1 MKKTS
6 QVKKRNRILVLIA
19 IICLLVGGI
28 GFYVVQQGKETLLV
42 KKEVKINAHD
52 PVRLNAS
59 LFLEEPVKDEEK
71 IEIESPLMNSPQKY
85 SYDPKTKIVTSKD
98 KEYLEPGMYQ
108 VTLRYKNQ
116 EAKSKLIVSEAES
129 KPKFIDFPSQINV
142 EQNAK
147 DFDLKQYFLATSK
160 ESVELIVPDLDI
172 RQVGDQTVEII
183 AKSGQQET
191 KESVLVHVLSAQEVA
206 NGETLTSMINGKV
219 PLSQETWDA
228 LNNGDQTSIKI
239 SDVSKQIA
247 SILKQAKEGILKNR
261 ISYRE
266 EEGKDWFDPKTFT
279 PSPKAEESKPAA
291 QEPVTNDTAT
301 ENSAPVYNTPYYP
314 VYNDPIVSTPS
325 DQTPTDTNDP
335 NTPGDQTPTDQTPGD
350 QTPSDQTAGD
360 QTSGGTSDPGTNDPT
375 QPSTPSGPNQET
387 TN

>member
-6 QVKKRNRILVLIA
+6 QVKKRNRILILIA

-52 PVRLNAS
+52 P
-59 LFLEEPVKDEEK
+59 EEK

-160 ESVELIVPDLDI
+160 ESVELIVPDLDL

-183 AKSGQQET
+183 AKSGQQ
-191 KESVLVHVLSAQEVA
+191 
-206 NGETLTSMINGKV
+206 
-219 PLSQETWDA
+219 
-228 LNNGDQTSIKI
+228 
-239 SDVSKQIA
+239 
-247 SILKQAKEGILKNR
+247 
-261 ISYRE
+261 
-266 EEGKDWFDPKTFT
+266 
-279 PSPKAEESKPAA
+279 
-291 QEPVTNDTAT
+291 
-301 ENSAPVYNTPYYP
+301 
-314 VYNDPIVSTPS
+314 
-325 DQTPTDTNDP
+325 
-335 NTPGDQTPTDQTPGD
+335 
-350 QTPSDQTAGD
+350 
-360 QTSGGTSDPGTNDPT
+360 
-375 QPSTPSGPNQET
+375 
-387 TN
+387 

>member
-1 MKKTS
+1 M
-6 QVKKRNRILVLIA
+6 
-19 IICLLVGGI
+19 
-28 GFYVVQQGKETLLV
+28 
-42 KKEVKINAHD
+42 
-52 PVRLNAS
+52 
-59 LFLEEPVKDEEK
+59 
-71 IEIESPLMNSPQKY
+71 
-85 SYDPKTKIVTSKD
+85 
-98 KEYLEPGMYQ
+98 
-108 VTLRYKNQ
+108 
-116 EAKSKLIVSEAES
+116 
-129 KPKFIDFPSQINV
+129 
-142 EQNAK
+142 
-147 DFDLKQYFLATSK
+147 
-160 ESVELIVPDLDI
+160 IVPDLDI

-301 ENSAPVYNTPYYP
+301 DNSAPVYNTPYYP

-335 NTPGDQTPTDQTPGD
+335 NTSGDQTPTDQTPGD
-350 QTPSDQTAGD
+350 QTPSDQTPGDQTAGD

-375 QPSTPSGPNQET
+375 QPSTPSEPNQET